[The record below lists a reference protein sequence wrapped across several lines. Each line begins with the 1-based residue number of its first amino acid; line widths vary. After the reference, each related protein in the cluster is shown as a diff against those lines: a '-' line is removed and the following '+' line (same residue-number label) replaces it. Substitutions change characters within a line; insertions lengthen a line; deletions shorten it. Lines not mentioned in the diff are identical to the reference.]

1 MISGARKRSRR
12 LIAWL
17 ISFLV
22 FLTAVSPVFAAEFVN
37 PLRWDS
43 LQDFIAAVLR
53 AVVMIALP
61 FITLAFV
68 AVGFQ
73 FLFAQGEET
82 KLKNARKNFLW
93 AVIGALLVMGAWT
106 IATLIAGTVVQL
118 VGK

>member
-1 MISGARKRSRR
+1 MILLSLKKMKIAV
-12 LIAWL
+12 AWL
-17 ISFLV
+17 VPFFLFVPGIS
-22 FLTAVSPVFAAEFVN
+22 AAAEGGFVN
-37 PLRWDS
+37 PLYWDS

-73 FLFAQGEET
+73 FLFAQGSDT
-82 KLKNARKNFLW
+82 GIKNAKKNLLW

-118 VGK
+118 VK